1 MLAVMKKLCNT
12 ADTGENGGVFVTSG
26 QLSTPVVEADGFPL
40 VIHNAAFICS
50 EHGSTVLTNF
60 DAWSDKDKFTIEGKY
75 VGIDEY
81 SKFACGCQLIA
92 SPLRTLEIS
101 AVLA

>member
-1 MLAVMKKLCNT
+1 MKKIATT
-12 ADTGENGGVFVTSG
+12 ADTSEDGGVFLTSG
-26 QLSTPVVEADGFPL
+26 QIGTPVIEVDGFP
-40 VIHNAAFICS
+40 VVVHGAEFYCE
-50 EHGSTVLTNF
+50 EHGFTVLTNF

-81 SKFACGCQLIA
+81 SKFACGSQLLV

-101 AVLA
+101 ALLA